1 MDGVIMAVIAVF
13 DFPGMTQAQYEAS
26 ADKVT
31 KGHGQVLATSDW
43 PVPGLIAHIAGP
55 SPTGWF
61 VADVWDSEESFAT
74 FGEIIVPILQDLGVA
89 DAQPKVFPAF
99 KVVTS

>member
-1 MDGVIMAVIAVF
+1 MAIIAVF
-13 DFPGMTQAQYEAS
+13 DMPGVTQAQYEES
-26 ADKVT
+26 ANRVT
-31 KGHGQVLATSDW
+31 KGGGPAKKSSDW

-61 VADVWDSEESFAT
+61 VTDVWDSEESFAK
-74 FGEIIVPILQDLGVA
+74 FGEIIVPILRDLGVG

-99 KVVTS
+99 NVVTS